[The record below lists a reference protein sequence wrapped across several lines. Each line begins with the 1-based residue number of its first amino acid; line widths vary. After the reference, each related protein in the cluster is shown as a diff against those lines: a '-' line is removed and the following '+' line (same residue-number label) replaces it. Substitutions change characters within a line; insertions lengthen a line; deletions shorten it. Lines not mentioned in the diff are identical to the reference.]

1 MVGDTHVPDRMSRLH
16 PGLCDEL
23 DRQKPDGIIH
33 TGDCSVIAVL
43 RRLAEIAPVLAVR
56 GNRDWFLEGHLPGK
70 VSVNING
77 IKVSCAHGH
86 GSLYHYLLE
95 KVKYLTVGYQQS
107 FYASSLMQ
115 EFPDS
120 KVIIFGHSH
129 TCLNEWYGGQLL
141 FNPGSSVHVPNPKC
155 GRTFGMIEISPEGV
169 IHADICPLTG
179 WKRKGRD
186 WVEES

>member
-1 MVGDTHVPDRMSRLH
+1 MPDRMNRLH

-23 DRQKPDGIIH
+23 DHKNPDGIIH
-33 TGDCSVIAVL
+33 TGDCSTIDVL
-43 RRLAEIAPVLAVR
+43 RQLEEIAPVLAVR
-56 GNRDWFLEGHLPGK
+56 GNRDWFLEGRLPNR
-70 VSVNING
+70 VTLSING
-77 IKVSCAHGH
+77 QKISCTHGH
-86 GSLYHYLLE
+86 GSLFHYFIE
-95 KVKYLTVGYQQS
+95 KVKYFTVGYQQS
-107 FYASSLMQ
+107 FYASSLLQ
-115 EFPDS
+115 DFPDS
-120 KVIIFGHSH
+120 GLIIFGHSH
-129 TCLNEWYGGQLL
+129 VCLSKRYGGQLL